1 MGGFSLE
8 AICARARFWR
18 NFNLS
23 LLFLASSLMMVADPA
38 LLAGAQNDA
47 VSAGEPLAPAATAA
61 QASPPVASD
70 PASTGAPAAPPAPG
84 DITVSGRRAQPKIDP
99 LESVNVKSFEVV
111 QKVDDKYIAP
121 VANAYSRTVPSPVRA
136 GIRHFLRNVTEPVSA
151 LHYLL
156 QLKPG
161 KAGETLGRF
170 AINST
175 IGVGGLG
182 DVAKNKPFRLPY
194 YRNGLANTLGFY
206 GIGPG
211 PYIYLPIIGPTTL
224 RDLFGLTVDR
234 LMVPVVVGTPFNT
247 FYYGIPTNILKSLDE
262 RVETQAELQRMKD
275 ANDPYLTYRK
285 TYLRA
290 RFAEIEALHGRYP
303 APEASPPVPLP
314 PPVATPPPAPLPP
327 VFISVPVVQPLPAAR

>member
-1 MGGFSLE
+1 M
-8 AICARARFWR
+8 
-18 NFNLS
+18 S
-23 LLFLASSLMMVADPA
+23 LLFLASSLMLVADPA
-38 LLAGAQNDA
+38 LLSDAQNDA
-47 VSAGEPLAPAATAA
+47 VSSGAPLAPAAAA
-61 QASPPVASD
+61 PQASPPVATP
-70 PASTGAPAAPPAPG
+70 PAADAPAAPPAPG
-84 DITVSGRRAQPKIDP
+84 DITVSGRKAQPKIDP

-121 VANAYSRTVPSPVRA
+121 VANAYSKTVPSPVRA
-136 GIRHFLRNVTEPVSA
+136 GIRHFLRNVTEPVTA

-194 YRNGLANTLGFY
+194 YRNGLANTMGFY
-206 GIGPG
+206 GLGPG
-211 PYIYLPIIGPTTL
+211 PYMYLPIIGPTTL

-275 ANDPYLTYRK
+275 AGDPYLTYRK

-290 RFAEIEALHGRYP
+290 REIEIEALHGRYP
-303 APEASPPVPLP
+303 APEAPPAAPPAAPETVASPPAAVP
-314 PPVATPPPAPLPP
+314 PPE
-327 VFISVPVVQPLPAAR
+327 FISVPVIQPLPAAR

>member
-1 MGGFSLE
+1 M
-8 AICARARFWR
+8 
-18 NFNLS
+18 S
-23 LLFLASSLMMVADPA
+23 LLFLASSLMLVADPA

-47 VSAGEPLAPAATAA
+47 VSAGEPLAPAASAPM
-61 QASPPVASD
+61 ASPPVVPVPAASEPVV
-70 PASTGAPAAPPAPG
+70 PAPPSAPPAPR
-84 DITVSGRRAQPKIDP
+84 DITVSGRKAQPKTDP
-99 LESVNVKSFEVV
+99 MESVNVKTFAVV

-121 VANAYSRTVPSPVRA
+121 VANAYGRTVPSPIRS
-136 GIRHFLRNVTEPVSA
+136 GIRHFLRNVTEPVTA
-151 LHYLL
+151 LNYFL
-156 QLKPG
+156 QLNPD
-161 KAGETLGRF
+161 KAGKTLQRF
-170 AINST
+170 LINST
-175 IGVGGLG
+175 IGIGGLG

-206 GIGPG
+206 GVGPG
-211 PYIYLPIIGPTTL
+211 PYVYLPIIGPTTL

-234 LMVPVVVGTPFNT
+234 FMVPVVVGRPFNT

-303 APEASPPVPLP
+303 AVEAPKPAQEAA
-314 PPVATPPPAPLPP
+314 PPVAPPPLAPAPP
-327 VFISVPVVQPLPAAR
+327 VFISVPVIQPLPPAR

>member
-1 MGGFSLE
+1 M
-8 AICARARFWR
+8 
-18 NFNLS
+18 S
-23 LLFLASSLMMVADPA
+23 LLYLASSLLLVADPA
-38 LLAGAQNDA
+38 SLADPQNDT
-47 VSAGEPLAPAATAA
+47 VSTGEPLAPAPSAPT
-61 QASPPVASD
+61 ASPPVANA
-70 PASTGAPAAPPAPG
+70 PASGAPAASEAPAAPPAPG
-84 DITVSGRRAQPKIDP
+84 DITVSGRKAQPKIDP
-99 LESVNVKSFEVV
+99 LESVNVKSFQVV

-121 VANAYSRTVPSPVRA
+121 VANAYSKTVPSPIRA
-136 GIRHFLRNVTEPVSA
+136 GIRHFLRNVTEPVTA

-175 IGVGGLG
+175 IGIGGLG

-194 YRNGLANTLGFY
+194 YRNGLANTLGYY
-206 GIGPG
+206 GVGPG
-211 PYIYLPIIGPTTL
+211 PYIYLPIIGPTTV

-234 LMVPVVVGTPFNT
+234 LMVPVVVGAPFNT

-275 ANDPYLTYRK
+275 ASDPYLTYRK

-290 RFAEIEALHGRYP
+290 RHAEIEALHGRYP
-303 APEASPPVPLP
+303 VAETP
-314 PPVATPPPAPLPP
+314 PPALAPPAAQEPAPPPAPLPP
-327 VFISVPVVQPLPAAR
+327 VFISVPVIQPLPAAR